1 MKLSGGKSRRR
12 IGVDMG
18 SWEWMVVPC
27 KAGATLS
34 IVANLIGKGGFN
46 LYLLGSKHVIQ
57 APVKGMISGF
67 DRRRALWS
75 QQETR
80 NVAMTYTATESDT
93 LYIFFDNQ
101 HDELESKSI
110 DVDIRLQS
118 S

>member
-1 MKLSGGKSRRR
+1 MRLRGGRTRRR

-34 IVANLIGKGGFN
+34 IVANLVSEGSFN

-57 APVKGMISGF
+57 APVKGMLSGF
-67 DRRRALWS
+67 DPRKTLWS

-80 NVAMTYTATESDT
+80 SVVMTYAVTASDT

-101 HDELESKSI
+101 HDELRSKSI
-110 DVDIRLQS
+110 EVDIRLENH
-118 S
+118 